1 MPCGSYD
8 PVDSMLHE
16 VALANMHVVCILLQ
30 FLIGESQYRNLEF
43 GENPC
48 HLLWIFIFLF
58 KTHFWI
64 AIGTWY
70 RIIV

>member
-30 FLIGESQYRNLEF
+30 FLIGESQYRNLGFRENHAIFYGYLSSFSKPTF
-43 GENPC
+43 G
-48 HLLWIFIFLF
+48 LLLGL
-58 KTHFWI
+58 
-64 AIGTWY
+64 GTE
-70 RIIV
+70 